1 MRTRQ
6 DVPSRRAFLTATG
19 SAAAVAAFMPPGA
32 SAATLSEVERA
43 NEKVVNDFCAAWATR
58 DPDQIGSYLADDV
71 SFRAIESA
79 PRTEGRE
86 AIIGALRD
94 FLSSARSARF
104 EMLRST
110 VIGNTVMN
118 ERIDHFDTG
127 DDQLAFHISGV
138 FLVID
143 GKIKEWQDYTWPEVD

>member
-1 MRTRQ
+1 MPTPR
-6 DVPSRRAFLTATG
+6 DAPSRRAFLTATG
-19 SAAAVAAFMPPGA
+19 SAAAVAAFMPRGA
-32 SAATLSEVERA
+32 SAATLTEVERA
-43 NEKVVNDFCAAWATR
+43 NEKVVNDFCAAWVTR
-58 DPDQIGSYLADDV
+58 DPDQIGSYLAEDA
-71 SFRAIESA
+71 SFRALETA
-79 PRTEGRE
+79 PRTEGRA
-86 AIIGALRD
+86 AIIDSLRS

-104 EMLRST
+104 EMIRST

-143 GKIKEWQDYTWPEVD
+143 GKIKEWQDYTWPEVE

>member
-1 MRTRQ
+1 M
-6 DVPSRRAFLTATG
+6 
-19 SAAAVAAFMPPGA
+19 
-32 SAATLSEVERA
+32 
-43 NEKVVNDFCAAWATR
+43 
-58 DPDQIGSYLADDV
+58 
-71 SFRAIESA
+71 
-79 PRTEGRE
+79 EGRE
-86 AIIGALRD
+86 AIIGGIRD
-94 FLSSARSARF
+94 FLSSARSVRF

-143 GKIKEWQDYTWPEVD
+143 GKIKEWREYQWPEVA

>member
-1 MRTRQ
+1 MQTPQ
-6 DVPSRRAFLTATG
+6 AAPSRRAFLTATG
-19 SAAAVAAFMPPGA
+19 SAAACALLPRGA

-43 NEKVVNDFCAAWATR
+43 NEKVVNDFCAAWVTR
-58 DPDQIGSYLADDV
+58 DPDQIGSYLSDDA
-71 SFRAIESA
+71 SFRPIETQ
-79 PRTEGRE
+79 PRIEGRE
-86 AIIGALRD
+86 AIIGGLRD

-104 EMLRST
+104 EMIRST

-127 DDQLAFHISGV
+127 DQQLAFHISGV
-138 FLVID
+138 FLVMD